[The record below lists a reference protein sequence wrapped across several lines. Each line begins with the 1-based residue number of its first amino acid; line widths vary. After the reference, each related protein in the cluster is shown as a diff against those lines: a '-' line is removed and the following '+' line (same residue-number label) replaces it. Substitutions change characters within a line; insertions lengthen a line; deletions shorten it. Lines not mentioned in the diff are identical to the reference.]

1 MNLKRYFSFL
11 FILLSFVACN
21 DYEKIMGPALKVK
34 MGDKNPNPVF
44 DGEVEPAMPDPSE
57 NDKTLLGIDSNK
69 NGIRDDIDIWIN
81 RTGKTYNERMA
92 LRQLAKAYRDE
103 WIAGNMAYENFQK
116 GPIDVFNPKERD
128 YNRMISGLVQKS
140 ASADADATMGC
151 MHFIF
156 VEPVYA
162 YKDLQEL
169 EYSLEKLY
177 SNTSLRKEASKAYYT
192 YNHYYAVSENKKN
205 DYEFCLFN
213 VENLEKSKTDYES
226 SYKIKREKSRNK
238 NDKK

>member
-1 MNLKRYFSFL
+1 MDLKKYFSLLFL
-11 FILLSFVACN
+11 LLFFVACN
-21 DYEKIMGPALKVK
+21 DYEKVMGPALKVK

-156 VEPVYA
+156 VEPRYIYEDVA
-162 YKDLQEL
+162 KISD
-169 EYSLEKLY
+169 SLFKLY
-177 SNTSLRKEASKAYYT
+177 NNTALRKEAKKAYYT
-192 YNHYYAVSENKKN
+192 YNHYYAVSEDKKN
-205 DYEFCLFN
+205 KYEYCNFTI
-213 VENLEKSKTDYES
+213 ENLDQEKNSYE
-226 SYKIKREKSRNK
+226 KALAIRRK
-238 NDKK
+238 N